1 MNSKERKEWKN
12 TLQHL
17 HFSEPQVGKYHSD
30 RDYTVNKNSPR
41 KFVDEKD
48 NSLNVNRLFQ
58 RIFNR
63 YKAKCI

>member
-30 RDYTVNKNSPR
+30 RDYAVNKNSPR

-48 NSLNVNRLFQ
+48 NSLNVNRLF
-58 RIFNR
+58 
-63 YKAKCI
+63 